1 VPKIIVD
8 TFCAKQIARDGSTL
22 TEMGLYP
29 DDSQDFVP
37 VVLTL
42 GSRGTADTTRIEIFA
57 CVAM

>member
-1 VPKIIVD
+1 MPKIIVD
-8 TFCAKQIARDGSTL
+8 TFCANQIARDGSAP
-22 TEMGLYP
+22 TEMGPYP